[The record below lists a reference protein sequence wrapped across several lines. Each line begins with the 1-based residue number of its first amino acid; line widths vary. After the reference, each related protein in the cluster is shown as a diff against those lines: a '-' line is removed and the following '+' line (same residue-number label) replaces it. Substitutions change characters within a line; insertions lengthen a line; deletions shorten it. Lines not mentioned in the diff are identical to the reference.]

1 MKPLEVD
8 NCSSERRAHYFLR
21 TKLPD
26 SLISPSVAAS
36 VDWTVKGAFK
46 INSDSEFS
54 SKKSQVGL
62 LPRTRHA
69 SSSVCVKQSSQWTST
84 EDLVPTYIPQH
95 CWQWRSEGKVYDHLV
110 MGWLLLS
117 PVNEG
122 WSIFIVQMWN
132 LKSNVI
138 SDKSIVSSVASGRFQ
153 RFVPLKKKKSGQ
165 VHVLPTLHTVLL
177 FFFGW
182 SIIEYVENVQQWQ
195 IILVNISWSKQKE
208 ESYSDLLKKVKWILL
223 LCGIYKKKGDK
234 TMLNEMLNVY

>member
-1 MKPLEVD
+1 MTALIATDDARKTDGSCHNLSNTNCSLTKKKNFSAQMKPLEVD

-21 TKLPD
+21 TELPD

-54 SKKSQVGL
+54 SKKSQVDL

-69 SSSVCVKQSSQWTST
+69 SSSVCVKRSSQWTST

-95 CWQWRSEGKVYDHLV
+95 CWQWRSEEKVYDHLV
-110 MGWLLLS
+110 MGWWLLS

-122 WSIFIVQMWN
+122 WSIFILQMWN

-153 RFVPLKKKKSGQ
+153 RFVPLKKKKTDRFTCYPPSIQ
-165 VHVLPTLHTVLL
+165 SSCSFSDEVL
-177 FFFGW
+177 
-182 SIIEYVENVQQWQ
+182 S
-195 IILVNISWSKQKE
+195 S
-208 ESYSDLLKKVKWILL
+208 
-223 LCGIYKKKGDK
+223 
-234 TMLNEMLNVY
+234 M